1 MLHVIVLYR
10 CCIFLQ
16 TSIPST
22 SKKITTIFIA
32 MFTLIRSLE
41 LNLQYLG
48 VMPIVLTS
56 EYEEEGEVQ
65 DDYLNDCPWD
75 LSWPRKEA
83 RTIEQ

>member
-1 MLHVIVLYR
+1 
-10 CCIFLQ
+10 
-16 TSIPST
+16 
-22 SKKITTIFIA
+22 

-41 LNLQYLG
+41 LNLQYRG

-65 DDYLNDCPWD
+65 DNYLNNCLWD